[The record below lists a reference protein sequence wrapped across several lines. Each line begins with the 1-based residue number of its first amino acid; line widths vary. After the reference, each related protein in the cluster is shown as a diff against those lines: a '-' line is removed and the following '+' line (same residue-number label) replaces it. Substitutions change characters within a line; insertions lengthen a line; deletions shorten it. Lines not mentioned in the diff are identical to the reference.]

1 VNYTKL
7 IIVSR
12 GHIDAMDKG
21 RERERERE
29 RDRERERERKGRTN
43 QHAGNSTND
52 GDEIGDINANA
63 DCNIFYIL
71 KKNRYPG
78 K

>member
-1 VNYTKL
+1 MRW
-7 IIVSR
+7 I
-12 GHIDAMDKG
+12 KG
-21 RERERERE
+21 ERVRERERERE
-29 RDRERERERKGRTN
+29 RERKCRTN
-43 QHAGNSTND
+43 QHAGNSTNDGD